1 MWPVTCNFRLIY
13 FYFDWIKL
21 YWASTACKKMLG
33 KENWFEPQYKH
44 FPGVRTSLVA
54 QRVKPPPTVQETR
67 VWSLGWED
75 LLETGMATHCSI
87 LAHPTP
93 RPPHTQKKREL
104 KEIFWRRQWQPTPVL
119 LNGKSHGQ
127 RSLVGC
133 SPWGRE
139 ESDPT
144 EQLYITFHFHALE
157 KEMATHSSVL
167 VWRIPGTEESGGL
180 PSMGSYR
187 VGHDWSDLAAAAET
201 HIWLPRWC

>member
-93 RPPHTQKKREL
+93 RPPHTQKKGAQRNIL
-104 KEIFWRRQWQPTPVL
+104 K
-119 LNGKSHGQ
+119 K
-127 RSLVGC
+127 
-133 SPWGRE
+133 
-139 ESDPT
+139 
-144 EQLYITFHFHALE
+144 A
-157 KEMATHSSVL
+157 MATHSSTL
-167 VWRIPGTEESGGL
+167 EWKIPWAEEPGRL
-180 PSMGSYR
+180 QSMGSWR
-187 VGHDWSDLAAAAET
+187 VRPNWATLHHFSLSCIGEGNGNPLQCSCLENPRDGGVWWTAIYGVIQSRTWLKWLSSSSRNTYLAS
-201 HIWLPRWC
+201 